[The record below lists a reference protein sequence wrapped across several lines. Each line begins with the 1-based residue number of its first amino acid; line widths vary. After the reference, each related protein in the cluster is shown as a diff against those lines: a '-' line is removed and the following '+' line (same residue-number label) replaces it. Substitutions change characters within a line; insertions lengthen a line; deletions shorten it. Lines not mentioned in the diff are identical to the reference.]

1 MRSSPRSRP
10 VGEPVRDDWPNSVS
24 PTYRYNPLSDMVNP
38 SDFRNGMTIEWEGDL
53 WVVLEFQQGQNAR
66 GDTFF
71 RTKLRNVR
79 SGAII
84 DQKFRDKDRF
94 ARARIE
100 KVPMQYLYSDGD
112 RHFFMD
118 LQSYDQMP
126 LNDDQLGDTLKY
138 LKESTSIDVLMYD
151 GQALGVELPTTVG
164 SRAPGMFINAIL
176 VRIAAV
182 LQTRPPTADEAAVM
196 EA

>member
-1 MRSSPRSRP
+1 
-10 VGEPVRDDWPNSVS
+10 
-24 PTYRYNPLSDMVNP
+24 MVNP
-38 SDFRNGMTIEWEGDL
+38 HDFRNGMTIEWEGDL
-53 WVVLEFQQGQNAR
+53 WIVLEFQQGQNAR

-71 RTKLRNVR
+71 RTKLKNVKT
-79 SGAII
+79 GAII

-100 KVPMQYLYSDGD
+100 KVPMQYLYTDGE

-138 LKESTSIDVLMYD
+138 LKENSSIDVLMYD
-151 GQALGVELPTTVG
+151 GHALGVELPTTVDLKVTQT
-164 SRAPGMFINAIL
+164 APGFRGDTAAGGGKPATVETGLILNVPFFVNAGDVIR
-176 VRIAAV
+176 VD
-182 LQTRPPTADEAAVM
+182 TRTGDYVERVS
-196 EA
+196 

>member
-1 MRSSPRSRP
+1 
-10 VGEPVRDDWPNSVS
+10 
-24 PTYRYNPLSDMVNP
+24 MVNP
-38 SDFRNGMTIEWEGDL
+38 SDFRNGMTIEWEGGL

-100 KVPMQYLYSDGD
+100 KVAMQYLTATVTAISSWTW
-112 RHFFMD
+112 RTTI
-118 LQSYDQMP
+118 SCR
-126 LNDDQLGDTLKY
+126 
-138 LKESTSIDVLMYD
+138 STMTSW
-151 GQALGVELPTTVG
+151 A
-164 SRAPGMFINAIL
+164 
-176 VRIAAV
+176 
-182 LQTRPPTADEAAVM
+182 TA
-196 EA
+196 